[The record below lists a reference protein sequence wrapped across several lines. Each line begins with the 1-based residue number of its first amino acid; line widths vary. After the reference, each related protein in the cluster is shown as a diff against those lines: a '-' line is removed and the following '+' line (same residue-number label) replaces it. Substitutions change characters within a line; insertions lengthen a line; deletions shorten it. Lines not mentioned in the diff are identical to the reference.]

1 MMEID
6 KRNGNVCFN
15 DAAHCYF
22 DADNQ
27 DNRYIS
33 VTTLIERY
41 GQPFDKEFWSS
52 YKALE
57 LLIPKDNWK
66 IEKKSILNNKKIKK
80 ELLEMYNI
88 SELQFNKTK
97 QSILDEWDKNNR
109 EACERGT
116 KIHADIEN
124 SFYKKNKDI
133 NLQKFGIGGKFECKK
148 DYTELDMEYGV
159 YPEYLIYR
167 VSDDGILRLAGQV
180 DLIVKQGNDIYIID
194 HKGLPLDT
202 PILTSS
208 GWSTMKDLKVGDK
221 VFDKDGNLCTVTVK
235 SSVHHNPCYKINFD
249 NSESIVADMDHRWL
263 ISFKLTKPTKKNP
276 TGFKNVIMTT
286 IELKTYLDSLEKR
299 NSYNIPKILNA
310 KPLNIEEKKLLIDPY
325 VLGVWLGDGS
335 KSCGVIT
342 QAKDSPVWF
351 ELESR
356 GYKLGPNLNHNSDR
370 KNVEMRTVYGLISQ
384 LKYLNLIDNKHIPEE
399 YMLSSYNQRLD
410 LLRGLMDTDG
420 SFNKIRH
427 RYIMNT
433 SQKWQVEDLN
443 KLLSTLGVK
452 STIFDVINT
461 CEGKKFPGWNL
472 CFTTDEF
479 NPFLTRNQ
487 EITNIVK
494 KDNNSFRNITSV
506 ESVETVPTQCIAVDS
521 PSHTYLCT
529 HSLIVTHN
537 TNKEI
542 KTKGA
547 YNAATKGTVNMK
559 YPLNNLPDVNFYHYT
574 MQLSTYAWMLQ
585 KINPNFVIKDLILN
599 HYDHNGNNT
608 LYHCDYLKKEVE
620 RMLYDYKKQ
629 VMLERQRAKR
639 RRIEY

>member
-1 MMEID
+1 MEID

-263 ISFKLTKPTKKNP
+263 ISFKLAKPTKKNP

-620 RMLYDYKKQ
+620 RMLYDYKKS
-629 VMLERQRAKR
+629 VVLERERAKR
-639 RRIEY
+639 KRIEY

>member
-133 NLQKFGIGGKFECKK
+133 NLNKFGIGGKFECKK

-180 DLIVKQGNDIYIID
+180 DLIVKQGNDIWIID

-263 ISFKLTKPTKKNP
+263 ISFKLAKPTKKNP

-620 RMLYDYKKQ
+620 RMLYDYKKS
-629 VMLERQRAKR
+629 VVLERERAKR
-639 RRIEY
+639 KRIEY

>member
-263 ISFKLTKPTKKNP
+263 ISFKLAKPTKKNP

-620 RMLYDYKKQ
+620 RMLYDYKKS
-629 VMLERQRAKR
+629 VVLERERAKR
-639 RRIEY
+639 KRIEY

>member
-66 IEKKSILNNKKIKK
+66 IEKKSISNSKKIKK

-263 ISFKLTKPTKKNP
+263 ISFKLAKPTKKNP

-639 RRIEY
+639 QRIEY